1 MKKLSCIVTVF
12 LLAALLAGCGGVKV
26 DSGTS
31 SAAGAGQANPRTIK
45 NAYVDPLKIAFIP
58 LDIGDSVGAAWGD
71 GMERELSVFPNV
83 TFNRYDGKRSTETE
97 VTIMTELINQKVD
110 GIILQSSDTAA
121 LAASVRQ
128 AEDAGIPVVCLN
140 LDADTPHAALVAM
153 VDVEAGALIAQEIAE
168 SIGKKGNVVIIQ
180 AAIGAS
186 RGERLEA
193 GFRSELAKYP
203 DIKILDAQTGE
214 WLTEK
219 ANIVMND
226 FLTKYPKIDGVF
238 AHNDAMAEG
247 ASAAAEAAGRLKSMV
262 IWGADGEKKA
272 LEYIE
277 NGKMTGTI
285 YTNCYDQGATAA
297 RLIMYFIGAE
307 ANTSTYKATPILKM
321 SPIVVTSKTV
331 GSIGDNI
338 RW

>member
-1 MKKLSCIVTVF
+1 MRKLTGIIVVAVIAV
-12 LLAALLAGCGGVKV
+12 LIAGCGGVKV
-26 DSGTS
+26 DGGTS
-31 SAAGAGQANPRTIK
+31 QTGGAVAANPRVIK
-45 NAYVDPLKIAFIP
+45 NAYIDSLKIAFIP
-58 LDIGDSVGAAWGD
+58 WVIGDSVGAAWGD
-71 GMERELSVFPNV
+71 GIERELSVFPNV
-83 TFNRYDGKRSTETE
+83 TFNRYDGKASAETQ
-97 VTIMTELINQKVD
+97 VTIMTELVNQKVD
-110 GIILQSSDTAA
+110 GIILQSSDSAA

-153 VDVEAGALIAQEIAE
+153 VDVEAGALIAREIAE
-168 SIGKKGNVVIIQ
+168 AIGKKGHVVIIQ

-186 RGERLEA
+186 RGERLET
-193 GFRSELAKYP
+193 GFRGELAKYP
-203 DIKILDAQTGE
+203 DVKILDAQTGD

-226 FLTKYPKIDGVF
+226 FLTKYPQIDGVF

-247 ASAAAEAAGRLKSMV
+247 ASAAAEASGRLSRMV

-277 NGKMTGTI
+277 NGKLTGTI

-307 ANTSTYKATPILKM
+307 ANTSAYKATPIIKM
-321 SPIVVTSKTV
+321 SPIVVTKATV
-331 GSIGDNI
+331 GTIGENI